1 MVHGMAKYTSKDLKY
16 FKKIIQ
22 EGCCVPGCMSNSPM
36 NVHHLRGS
44 QVQHNRSNQLVVPLC
59 FEHHSD
65 LTWGKYKPEHRFW
78 EHHSFDAVEYANE
91 LYQRYVLE
99 PH

>member
-1 MVHGMAKYTSKDLKY
+1 MVHGMAKYTSKDKKY
-16 FKKIIQ
+16 FLKII
-22 EGCCVPGCMSNSPM
+22 EYGCCVPGCMSNSPM

-65 LTWGKYKPEHRFW
+65 PEHKFW
-78 EHHSFDAVEYANE
+78 EHHNFDAVEYASE
-91 LYQRYVLE
+91 LYQKHVPE
-99 PH
+99 QH